1 MYWGILKMAK
11 QNGIGFLDSGLG
23 GLTIAKKVVEELPN
37 EKIIYF
43 GDNLHI
49 PYGDKP
55 QSEVREY
62 VLRIIDYLVL
72 EQKVKYVV
80 IACNTATVAA
90 LDIAVQRYQLPII
103 GPVDVGAKKAV
114 NRSKSQKIGVLATA
128 GTVKSNGYQEAIK
141 SYNPQAEVIA
151 VPCPKLTPLVERG
164 ELAGAEVEAAVRECL
179 APILSAGCD
188 VVVLGCTHYPF
199 LEEVIA
205 KLSGGQLEIIFPG
218 KEIAEKIRK
227 YLTVHQLLNLE
238 NGGEEVCL
246 TSKLA
251 NISQEFLPVLREKL
265 QMELDFSELD
275 LF

>member
-1 MYWGILKMAK
+1 MAK
-11 QNGIGFLDSGLG
+11 HNAIGFLDSGLG

-55 QSEVREY
+55 QSEVRDY

-114 NRSKSQKIGVLATA
+114 NRSNNQKIGVLATA

-141 SYNPQAEVIA
+141 TYNPQAEVTA

-164 ELAGAEVEAAVRECL
+164 ELAGPEVEAAVRECL

-188 VVVLGCTHYPF
+188 VVILGCTHYPF

-227 YLTVHQLLNLE
+227 YLTLHQLLNLE
-238 NGGEEVCL
+238 NGGGEVCL

-251 NISQEFLPVLREKL
+251 NLSQEFLPVLREKL
-265 QMELDFSELD
+265 RMELNFSDLD
-275 LF
+275 IF

>member
-164 ELAGAEVEAAVRECL
+164 ELAGPEVEAAVRECL

-251 NISQEFLPVLREKL
+251 NLSQEFLPVLREKL